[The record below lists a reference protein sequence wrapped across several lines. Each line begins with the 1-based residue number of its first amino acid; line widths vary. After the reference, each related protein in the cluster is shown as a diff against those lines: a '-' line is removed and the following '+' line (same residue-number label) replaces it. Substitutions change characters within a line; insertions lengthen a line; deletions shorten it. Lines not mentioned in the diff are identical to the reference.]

1 MARACRR
8 FSRYAA
14 VVFVGITIYTVAA
27 KWQDDR
33 LAGDW
38 MHSALHV
45 ASATVAWY
53 AGWGARRGGPA
64 VLFTGVLAVV
74 YLGLGIV
81 GWFIDGLL
89 LGTPVAVP
97 LGPADNVFH
106 LLLGGAAAAVL
117 ARTLTTRRAAA
128 TKRHP

>member
-1 MARACRR
+1 MA
-8 FSRYAA
+8 
-14 VVFVGITIYTVAA
+14 T

-64 VLFTGVLAVV
+64 VLFTGVLALV

-81 GWFIDGLL
+81 GLFIDGLL

-117 ARTLTTRRAAA
+117 ARTLNHASRRCNQKAFMNDTELIRGVADMA
-128 TKRHP
+128 TARP